1 MVEGRVDG
9 LGGNLSV
16 IDLYNVIGCG
26 IIRKYGIV
34 GGSVLLGVMALGV
47 SLT

>member
-1 MVEGRVDG
+1 MAEGRVDS

-16 IDLYNVIGCG
+16 IDLYTVIECG

-34 GGSVLLGVMALGV
+34 GGSVLLWGLALGV
-47 SLT
+47 SFT